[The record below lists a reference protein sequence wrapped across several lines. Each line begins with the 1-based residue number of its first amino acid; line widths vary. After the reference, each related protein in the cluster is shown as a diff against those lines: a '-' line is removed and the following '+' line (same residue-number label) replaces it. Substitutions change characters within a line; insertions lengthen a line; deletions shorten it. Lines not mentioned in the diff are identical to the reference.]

1 MVMMKM
7 KNISIFILTISV
19 MMLNLTSCNDVASSR
34 NKDVSVDN
42 LKTIP
47 GGTTSCPEGVVNCS
61 IGSQEAIDNAEI
73 IEAATVEIR
82 HLIEPKLTD
91 GTGGGTYEKKL
102 TLPKN
107 YNGLLYLAGI
117 NISTLASKNVKV
129 RFNFGLD
136 SSPIT
141 IDATVSSAAGLT
153 PQTDVQVLIL
163 DLKSKPFNDIQLI
176 YDLFDYNDYLFTGD
190 GSLKLNEP
198 VQSNRNKKLY
208 CRGLKLED
216 DPTFT
221 GNLSSKCTDST
232 DVCKYSYAKVIDQG
246 LVSVIN
252 GVDTPITPS
261 EAEIQ
266 SGSKT
271 YFEDSNTLKL
281 SRCLPNNPS
290 LSTSVALGTY
300 KYKFDDVV
308 NAFSASTLTSRT
320 IDTVVYQYK
329 GPYRLSSTS
338 SWQINADP
346 TSTTSAM
353 FGIYGL
359 FSSKQNLIGNGLAN
373 DPYMYNSKLFPLAT
387 KFNLLKDTE
396 YLGSSVPDGA
406 KVVKFMASNGESEWM
421 DGCNARATSVDDIT
435 GENIG
440 SCNVTSRVEIIT
452 IDDDGVETPITSKE
466 VKLQLVKPSTINS
479 TGDDVLHSSFQ
490 SCSSS
495 NQCGSEECCINK
507 RCWDKS
513 IVSQCVEDMPTYG
526 LLNPGASC
534 SSDYECSSLCC
545 SQTTGRC
552 AVHDTLQD
560 PPVLCSKGSGQR
572 CIAKEW
578 CAKQPVTR
586 CFIIKT
592 GFDPQGAQSCALRC
606 YTFEEH
612 GDCANGICKPP
623 PAPVMPS
630 FNPNDPLRCQG
641 AYDPPDFSNGYYDFT
656 SSTGN

>member
-1 MVMMKM
+1 MVMMKIR
-7 KNISIFILTISV
+7 NISLFILTTF
-19 MMLNLTSCNDVASSR
+19 MMFSLTSCTDVASSR
-34 NKDVSVDN
+34 AKTTADQIVD
-42 LKTIP
+42 
-47 GGTTSCPEGVVNCS
+47 GGEFGQGGNSGGGNS
-61 IGSQEAIDNAEI
+61 AIGDQEAIDNAEV
-73 IEAATVEIR
+73 IETATVEIR

-91 GTGGGTYEKKL
+91 GNGGGTYEKKL

-117 NISTLASKNVKV
+117 NISSLASKNVKV

-141 IDATVSSAAGLT
+141 IDATVSTAAGLT

-176 YDLFDYNDYLFTGD
+176 YDLFDYNDYDFTGD
-190 GSLKLNEP
+190 GSLKPNEP

-208 CRGLKLED
+208 CRGLKLQD
-216 DPTFT
+216 DPSFT
-221 GNLSSKCTDST
+221 GNLTSGCTSST

-246 LVSVIN
+246 LVSVIG
-252 GVDTPITPS
+252 GVDAPITPN
-261 EAEIQ
+261 EAEVQ
-266 SGSKT
+266 SGTTT
-271 YFEDSNTLKL
+271 YYEDSDAIKL

-290 LSTSVALGTY
+290 IGGFS
-300 KYKFDDVV
+300 YKFDDVV
-308 NAFSASTLTSRT
+308 ASFSGLTLTSNT
-320 IDTVVYQYK
+320 INGNTYQYK
-329 GPYRLSSTS
+329 GPYRL
-338 SWQINADP
+338 
-346 TSTTSAM
+346 TSTNSWEINPDASNITNAM
-353 FGIYGL
+353 FGVYGL
-359 FSSKQNLIGNGLAN
+359 FGSKQNLIGNGLAN

-387 KFNLLKDTE
+387 KFDLLKDTE
-396 YLGSSVPDGA
+396 YLGAATPDGG
-406 KVVKFMASNGESEWM
+406 KGITFMTANGESQWM
-421 DGCNARATSVDDIT
+421 DGCNARATTVDTIT
-435 GENIG
+435 GENVG
-440 SCNVTSRVEIIT
+440 SCNVTSRVEIIA
-452 IDDDGVETPITSKE
+452 IDDDGNETPISSKE

-479 TGDDVLHSSFQ
+479 TGDDVLLSSFQ

-495 NQCGSEECCINK
+495 NQCGSDECCINK

-560 PPVLCSKGSGQR
+560 PPVLCSKGSGQK

-592 GFDPQGAQSCALRC
+592 GFDPQGGQTCALRC
-606 YTFEEH
+606 YTFEEF

-623 PAPVMPS
+623 PAPVMPT
-630 FNPNDPLRCQG
+630 FNPNDPNRC
-641 AYDPPDFSNGYYDFT
+641 AAACDPPDFSNGFFDFQCGGT
-656 SSTGN
+656 N

>member
-7 KNISIFILTISV
+7 KNISLFILTAF
-19 MMLNLTSCNDVASSR
+19 MMFNFTSCTDVASSR
-34 NKDVSVDN
+34 AKTASEQN
-42 LKTIP
+42 LTDGSDFGL
-47 GGTTSCPEGVVNCS
+47 GGSSGGGNS
-61 IGSQEAIDNAEI
+61 AIGDQEAIDNAEV
-73 IEAATVEIR
+73 IETATVEIR

-91 GTGGGTYEKKL
+91 GNGGGTYEKKL

-117 NISTLASKNVKV
+117 NISSLASKNVKV

-141 IDATVSSAAGLT
+141 VDATVSTAAGLT

-176 YDLFDYNDYLFTGD
+176 YDLFDYNDYDFTGD
-190 GSLKLNEP
+190 GTLKPNEP

-208 CRGLKLED
+208 CRGLKLQD
-216 DPTFT
+216 DPSFT
-221 GNLSSKCTDST
+221 GNLSSGCTESSDT
-232 DVCKYSYAKVIDQG
+232 CKYSYAKVIDQG
-246 LVSVIN
+246 LVSVIG

-261 EAEIQ
+261 EAQVQ
-266 SGSKT
+266 SGT
-271 YFEDSNTLKL
+271 TIYYDDFDSVKL
-281 SRCLPNNPS
+281 SRCLPNDPS
-290 LSTSVALGTY
+290 IGGFT
-300 KYKFDDVV
+300 YKFDDVV
-308 NAFSASTLTSRT
+308 AAFSATTLTSRT
-320 IDTVVYQYK
+320 INGNTYEYQ
-329 GPYRLSSTS
+329 GPYRLTSTS
-338 SWQINADP
+338 SWAISADSS
-346 TSTTSAM
+346 STTNAM
-353 FGIYGL
+353 FGVYGL
-359 FSSKQNLIGNGLAN
+359 FSSKQNLIGNGLSN

-396 YLGSSVPDGA
+396 YLGALAPDGI
-406 KVVKFMASNGESEWM
+406 KDLTFMTANGESQWM
-421 DGCNARATSVDDIT
+421 DGCNARATSVDTMT
-435 GENIG
+435 GESVG
-440 SCNVTSRVEIIT
+440 SCNVTSKVEIIA
-452 IDDDGVETPITSKE
+452 IDEDGNETPISSKE
-466 VKLQLVKPSTINS
+466 VKLQLVKPSSINS
-479 TGDDVLHSSFQ
+479 TGDDVLLSSFQ

-495 NQCGSEECCINK
+495 NQCGSDECCINK

-534 SSDYECSSLCC
+534 SSDYECASLCC

-560 PPVLCSKGSGQR
+560 PPVLCSKGSGQK

-578 CAKQPVTR
+578 CMKHPVTR

-592 GFDPQGAQSCALRC
+592 GSDPQGGQTCALRC
-606 YTFEEH
+606 YTFEEF

-630 FNPNDPLRCQG
+630 FNPSDPNRCN
-641 AYDPPDFSNGYYDFT
+641 AACDPPDFSNGFFDFT
-656 SSTGN
+656 CGGTN